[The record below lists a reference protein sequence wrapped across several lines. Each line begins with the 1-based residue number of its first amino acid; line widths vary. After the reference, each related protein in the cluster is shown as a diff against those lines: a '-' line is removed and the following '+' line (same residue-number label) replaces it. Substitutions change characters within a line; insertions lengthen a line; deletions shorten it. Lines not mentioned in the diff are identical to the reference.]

1 MPAIIP
7 QTVAAAEAVRQTRCD
22 LCRARPGKPCRAPR
36 GKRGDH
42 LARWLGT
49 YAARLITRDDLAAV
63 IVRLVVVTKW
73 CVVTEE
79 RAA

>member
-1 MPAIIP
+1 MPETIP
-7 QTVAAAEAVRQTRCD
+7 QTTLTPAQAVRATRCT
-22 LCRARPGKPCRAPR
+22 LCGKRPGRPCTP
-36 GKRGDH
+36 KGDH

-73 CVVTEE
+73 CVVPEE